1 MNISIYSIVVCKY
14 IPSLCVNIYHRQREK
29 EGYMDFSWKRLIY
42 LMCAIQI
49 GAGITII
56 GVLSFIPLYLV
67 ELGNDVYFYDINAC
81 RWSL

>member
-1 MNISIYSIVVCKY
+1 MNMSIYSIVMCKY

-56 GVLSFIPLYLV
+56 GV
-67 ELGNDVYFYDINAC
+67 
-81 RWSL
+81 